1 MNHTKRDLIIKLETL
16 SRIPKNGKLNLTAND
31 IEIYQNGWIEWFKR
45 WKNGDGREKTI
56 ERLNHFFDH
65 VLQTSN
71 DMINCIAINCEDIK
85 DKAEDLNAIATE
97 LANSIVGIN
106 NLRDTYVDDQ
116 KINAQLRFICEQ
128 YIAVQYHKIID
139 SLEHYNKKLVPKLKP
154 DVRDLISTYSPSYKK
169 SPVMIPNIPH
179 SSTSETIP
187 TFSLAKNKAD
197 NDETDEE

>member
-16 SRIPKNGKLNLTAND
+16 SRIPKNGKLNLSAND
-31 IEIYQNGWIEWFKR
+31 IEIYQNGWVEWFKR
-45 WKNGDGREKTI
+45 WKSGDGREKTI

-71 DMINCIAINCEDIK
+71 DMITCIQGDPGCDDIK

-97 LANSIVGIN
+97 LANAIVGIN
-106 NLRDTYVDDQ
+106 NLRDTYIDDQ

-139 SLEHYNKKLVPKLKP
+139 ALEHFEKKLIPKLKP
-154 DVRDLISTYSPSYKK
+154 DVRDLISSYSPSYKR
-169 SPVMIPNIPH
+169 SPVAQPSVPVKTPEELKLNNEEN
-179 SSTSETIP
+179 T
-187 TFSLAKNKAD
+187 D
-197 NDETDEE
+197 DE